1 MPAASVLR
9 RLYLTAVG
17 AALLSALLLT
27 LQPAPEEPA
36 AAEPAPTAAAVP
48 SSPVAWLG
56 EWEGRL
62 AVFREGT
69 APDEVLDVF
78 VAALPETDRLA
89 LEERIPVASEEELAA
104 LLQDLSG

>member
-1 MPAASVLR
+1 MPAVSVLR

-27 LQPAPEEPA
+27 VRTGPEEPA
-36 AAEPAPTAAAVP
+36 AADSVPTAAATP

-62 AVFREGT
+62 AVFRQGA
-69 APDEVLDVF
+69 APEEVLDVF
-78 VAALPETDRLA
+78 VAALPETDRQALA
-89 LEERIPVASEEELAA
+89 ERIPVASEEELAA